1 MAFPRV
7 VKSGT
12 LGLGFRTQ
20 KQREER
26 VSTRGFVVIARG
38 SWSIWNTHGIRS
50 ATASHIIPKLHGLLD
65 QPQLY
70 LSSHLLYIPMRI
82 PTFPSLIRTF
92 YRLSTFSTRTPQNQ
106 PRALQPFA
114 RGTILKSMPTI
125 PFLSNFFS
133 TSSSPKMSY
142 PVQKSDDEWRAVLSK
157 GMSPYPV
164 QLECPTTLR
173 SVSNMPHRAIPGPSP
188 ARH

>member
-50 ATASHIIPKLHGLLD
+50 ATHIIPKLHGLLD

-125 PFLSNFFS
+125 PFQFLQHKLLSQDVIPS
-133 TSSSPKMSY
+133 PEVRRRVASRALKRYVSLSSPAGVS
-142 PVQKSDDEWRAVLSK
+142 
-157 GMSPYPV
+157 
-164 QLECPTTLR
+164 PTTLR